1 MIKLEITKI
10 NNIKQ
15 THLRVSIGI
24 FKLVYFKLKNK
35 INIRFEISKGWD

>member
-10 NNIKQ
+10 NNTKQ
-15 THLRVSIGI
+15 THLSVSISI
-24 FKLVYFKLKNK
+24 FKFIYFKLKNK